1 MHIKYAS
8 CGTHSLGVL
17 RVKKKQ
23 KLSEESSMKPSF
35 LQHTF
40 SYLQCIKC
48 VYQTLITN
56 ELE

>member
-1 MHIKYAS
+1 MQAAAHILWVYE
-8 CGTHSLGVL
+8 G
-17 RVKKKQ
+17 KKNQ
-23 KLSEESSMKPSF
+23 KLSDESSMKPSF
-35 LQHTF
+35 PQHTF